1 MRAQNATQVLSVQKQ
16 FAGNASYM
24 LQPGEPFP
32 AEGGN
37 PSTTSSVSQP
47 AYPTRTAD
55 GAAATSSTAA
65 AAPVHHK
72 SSFPPGAIAGVV
84 VGAVAIIALAAALFY
99 FVGRHRHM
107 KATEAASGMVQ
118 GSEKGMSG
126 GASPVAAL
134 PGEPVLGPGGMVYVP
149 AQQPDYNRMSM
160 PPMYPQEAPSHPMTP
175 HSPNP
180 YSPNPHHS
188 TISTYDMS
196 ATSPRSVELRA
207 GWF

>member
-1 MRAQNATQVLSVQKQ
+1 
-16 FAGNASYM
+16 M

-32 AEGGN
+32 AEGTET
-37 PSTTSSVSQP
+37 TTSSTISQP

-55 GAAATSSTAA
+55 GAAASSSTAA
-65 AAPVHHK
+65 AAAAAHHK

-99 FVGRHRHM
+99 FVGRHRHV
-107 KATEAASGMVQ
+107 KAAEAAAGVV

-134 PGEPVLGPGGMVYVP
+134 PGQPVLGPGGMVYVP

-160 PPMYPQEAPSHPMTP
+160 PPMYPQEAPNHPMTP
-175 HSPNP
+175 HSPSNQ
-180 YSPNPHHS
+180 YS
-188 TISTYDMS
+188 TISTWDIS
-196 ATSPRSVELRA
+196 ATSPR
-207 GWF
+207 